1 MNNNK
6 GFVLLYVVAAI
17 GMASAILLP
26 AVSKARKTADAAQV
40 VSNGANIYR
49 AVFASQMN
57 AFVLGE
63 ETSSF
68 PAKGQ
73 FTTSTEYFKH
83 LVASGVLPVTFDF
96 FAAPGIPPARSSS
109 ADDFTA
115 DHNAWR
121 MVLGL
126 DDAPEGTPFLFTRNY
141 DPDRLQDGDAPIVLN
156 DAPPFGKS
164 GLVVVQK
171 GGAAFFLKGEQLRNS
186 FFNPAGTV
194 SGSNIVLIGP

>member
-1 MNNNK
+1 MSNNK
-6 GFVLLYVVAAI
+6 GFALFYVMAAL
-17 GMASAILLP
+17 GMGSAILLP
-26 AVSKARKTADAAQV
+26 AVNKAQINAEAVQV

-57 AFVLGE
+57 AIVLGE

-73 FTTSTEYFKH
+73 FRTSTDYFKH
-83 LVASGVLPVTFDF
+83 LVGSGVLPVAYDF
-96 FAAPGIPPARSSS
+96 FAAPGIPPSKSSHPGDFS
-109 ADDFTA
+109 AEN
-115 DHNAWR
+115 NAWR

-141 DPDRLQDGDAPIVLN
+141 DPDRLQSGDAPILLN

-164 GLVVVQK
+164 GLVVVLK
-171 GGAAFFLKGEQLRNS
+171 GGSAYFLKGEQLRNS
-186 FFNPAGTV
+186 FFNPAETP
-194 SGSNIVLIGP
+194 SGSNIVIIGP